1 MSGLLVCAALRI
13 EARALRRGLGPYGD
27 EVRVVR
33 TGLGA
38 RRAGRAV
45 ALVAEHTAVAVAGF
59 GGALDDGLQP
69 GDVLVAGEVRFDG
82 RVFRCHGARL
92 LAAELL
98 RTGLPARTGPLLT
111 RDRLVT
117 GAERGRLAGG
127 GARAVDM
134 EAGPLA
140 VAMAGPAFAAVR
152 VIVDTP
158 SAPLSRPGT
167 VRHGLAATRT
177 LRRLGPVLARWAA
190 VAGPRAARAAYPGEA
205 LP

>member
-1 MSGLLVCAALRI
+1 MSGLLVCAALAI
-13 EARALRRGLGPYGD
+13 EARALRRGLGERAGD
-27 EVRVVR
+27 ARVVR

-45 ALVAEHTAVAVAGF
+45 ALLGEHGSVAVAGF
-59 GGALDDGLQP
+59 GGAVDEGLQP
-69 GDVLVAGEVRFDG
+69 GDVLVASEVRFGG
-82 RVFRCHGARL
+82 RVFACHGARL

-98 RTGLPARTGPLLT
+98 RTGLPVRTGPLVT
-111 RDRLVT
+111 CDRLVT

-140 VAMAGPAFAAVR
+140 AAVAGLPFAAVR

-158 SAPLSRPGT
+158 SAPLVRPGT
-167 VRHGLAATRT
+167 VRRGLAGMRT

-190 VAGPRAARAAYPGEA
+190 IVGPRAGRAAGEA

>member
-1 MSGLLVCAALRI
+1 MTGLLVCAALGI
-13 EARALRRGLGPYGD
+13 EARALRRGLAHGD
-27 EVRVVR
+27 RGVRVVR

-45 ALVAEHTAVAVAGF
+45 SLLAEHDAVAVAGF
-59 GGALDDGLQP
+59 GGALDAGLQP
-69 GDVLVAGEVRFDG
+69 GDVLVASEVRFGG
-82 RVFRCHGARL
+82 RVFPCHGARL

-98 RTGLPARTGPLLT
+98 RTGLPVRTGPLVT
-111 RDRLVT
+111 CDRLVT
-117 GAERGRLAGG
+117 GPERGRLAGG

-140 VAMAGPAFAAVR
+140 GALAGPPFAAVR

-158 SAPLSRPGT
+158 SAPLLRPGT
-167 VRHGLAATRT
+167 VRHGLAGTRT

-190 VAGPRAARAAYPGEA
+190 ITGRRTGRAAYPGEA